1 MKIIENVLSDSFF
14 NETLD
19 ILNKHATEFCWKP
32 NKFFWPDYLMKGLY
46 GTVMVSL
53 APESYDFKFAK
64 ELHNVIPEF
73 DELKCIF
80 QCFDRGA
87 GIAVHDDLT
96 QYKWA
101 ATLYLNFKWNVNDGG
116 IFCWKPN
123 GTNQDFLWRSIVPK
137 KNLLVINDQNEK
149 HFVTPVSPYSAE
161 ERYTVQIWAK

>member
-1 MKIIENVLSDSFF
+1 MKIVRNALSASFF
-14 NETLD
+14 NETLN
-19 ILNKHATEFCWKP
+19 ILNKHSREFCWKP

-53 APESYDFKFAK
+53 APEEYDRKFAK
-64 ELHNVIPEF
+64 ELHSVIPEF

-87 GIAVHDDLT
+87 GIAVHDDLD

-116 IFCWKPN
+116 IFCWKPVD
-123 GTNQDFLWRSIVPK
+123 TEDFMWKSIVPK
-137 KNLLVINDQNEK
+137 KNLLVINDQDEK